1 MTVPQIPVARDDG
14 AEVDRAGLPATPTTC
29 AITPY
34 AVLAPTT
41 SGRAL
46 IRSSPNSC
54 AIAAHHPQA
63 MSPYVR
69 THRS

>member
-1 MTVPQIPVARDDG
+1 MPRLTV
-14 AEVDRAGLPATPTTC
+14 RAHRPATPTTC
-29 AITPY
+29 VIKPY

-54 AIAAHHPQA
+54 AIAAYPSQA

-69 THRS
+69 NSSVVITTQR